1 MLQVKIEAPKIAQEI
16 DAKLKAKIIE
26 FLDELSRFAEQ
37 RMRELAPER
46 TGKLRKSIR
55 RRLNLARLEG
65 EVGPTVPYAVYVEFG
80 TRPHIIRP
88 VRAQALRFEVE
99 GQIVFAKLVRHPGT
113 KGQFFVRQTAEE
125 TEREASHVFR
135 KVWST

>member
-80 TRPHIIRP
+80 TGPLI
-88 VRAQALRFEVE
+88 
-99 GQIVFAKLVRHPGT
+99 
-113 KGQFFVRQTAEE
+113 
-125 TEREASHVFR
+125 
-135 KVWST
+135 